1 VRFVRL
7 SAEPLGVERM
17 ADEDDITVTLTRD
30 EAIVLFEFLTRY
42 SSASGELKIV
52 DQAEQRV
59 LSDIQAIL
67 ESTLPEPINN
77 PGYEERVARARS
89 AVRDEA

>member
-1 VRFVRL
+1 MT
-7 SAEPLGVERM
+7 E
-17 ADEDDITVTLTRD
+17 EDDVTINLTRD

-42 SSASGELKIV
+42 SNGSGELRVV

-59 LSDIQAIL
+59 LWDIQAIL

-77 PGYEERVARARS
+77 PRYEERVARARS
-89 AVRDEA
+89 AVRDDA